1 VDQRL
6 SASHK
11 DLSVNQGK
19 TVHISAVGPLNQL
32 KAEKMSKRK
41 RVRKKHKAPKGSTR
55 AKGDIVEEI
64 AASMHQMPGVT
75 VERNVFLPAKDGSG
89 REREIDVL
97 MSSQVAG
104 YPVRIAIECKN
115 QEKPIEVGDISEFV
129 GKLLDVGI
137 PSQHGIYISR
147 SQYRSGASLHAKSAG
162 IKAFLL
168 EELSSDFLSESIRQ
182 AFQSLIYLLAS
193 IAEIQVEND
202 VAQVE
207 NDWQILVF
215 CDEDGHPCTT
225 IPDLVWQ
232 EWISGRLPDD
242 IGLHHLTIKI
252 PDDWMQIVDGKAA
265 RVGDVEVDIKVTGH
279 VVTIP
284 GSVSR
289 YELVDASS
297 HKTERSQVKAEFEV
311 SSDRYPV
318 TAFTSE
324 EELQKFIHRDS
335 GVNLSIG
342 RFRLPRIRLGA
353 IYWPPSERV
362 AQEAISLMQA
372 FTEGKI
378 PDPRPFKF
386 AEMEGSDMRELWA
399 PIWSEYPFAKKSA
412 G

>member
-1 VDQRL
+1 
-6 SASHK
+6 
-11 DLSVNQGK
+11 
-19 TVHISAVGPLNQL
+19 
-32 KAEKMSKRK
+32 MSKRK
-41 RVRKKHKAPKGSTR
+41 RIRKKHKAPTGSTR

-64 AASMHQMPGVT
+64 AASMHQMPGIT
-75 VERNVFLPAKDGSG
+75 VERNVFLPAKDGSE

-97 MSSQVAG
+97 LSSQVAG
-104 YPVRIAIECKN
+104 HPVRIAIECKN
-115 QEKPIEVGDISEFV
+115 QKKPIGVGDISEFV

-137 PSQHGIYISR
+137 PSQHGIYISKSR
-147 SQYRSGASLHAKSAG
+147 YRSGAILHAKSAG
-162 IKAFLL
+162 IQAFLL
-168 EELSSDFLSESIRQ
+168 KELSHDSLSESVRQ

-193 IAEIQVEND
+193 IAEIQVKND
-202 VAQVE
+202 VAQSE
-207 NDWQILVF
+207 NDWQMLVF
-215 CDEDGHPCTT
+215 CNKDGHPHIT

-242 IGLHHLTIKI
+242 IGLHHLTIEI
-252 PDDWMQIVDGKAA
+252 PDDWKQIVDGEAA
-265 RVGDVEVDIKVTGH
+265 RVAGVQVDVQVTGH

-284 GSVSR
+284 GSVSH

-297 HKTERSQVKAEFEV
+297 QKPERSQVKAEFEV

-324 EELQKFIHRDS
+324 EELQGFIHRNS

-342 RFRLPRIRLGA
+342 RFRLPRIRFGA

-362 AQEAISLMQA
+362 AQEAIRLMQA

-399 PIWSEYPFAKKSA
+399 PVWSEYPFVKRRV

>member
-1 VDQRL
+1 
-6 SASHK
+6 
-11 DLSVNQGK
+11 
-19 TVHISAVGPLNQL
+19 
-32 KAEKMSKRK
+32 MSKRK
-41 RVRKKHKAPKGSTR
+41 RIRKKHKAPKGSTR

-64 AASMHQMPGVT
+64 AASMHQMPGIT
-75 VERNVFLPAKDGSG
+75 VERNVFLPAKDGSE

-97 MSSQVAG
+97 LSSQVAG

-115 QEKPIEVGDISEFV
+115 QKKPIEVGDISEFV

-137 PSQHGIYISR
+137 PFQHGIYISKSR
-147 SQYRSGASLHAKSAG
+147 YRSGAILHAKSVG
-162 IKAFLL
+162 IQAFWLK
-168 EELSSDFLSESIRQ
+168 ELSHDSLSESVRQ

-202 VAQVE
+202 VAQAE
-207 NDWQILVF
+207 NDWQMLVF
-215 CDEDGHPCTT
+215 CNEDGHPHTT

-232 EWISGRLPDD
+232 EWISGRLPGN
-242 IGLHHLTIKI
+242 IGLHHLTIDI
-252 PDDWMQIVDGKAA
+252 PDDWKQIVDGRAA
-265 RVGDVEVDIKVTGH
+265 RVAGVEVDVQVTGH

-284 GSVSR
+284 GSVSH

-297 HKTERSQVKAEFEV
+297 QKPERSQVKAEFEV

-324 EELQKFIHRDS
+324 EELQGFIHRNS

-342 RFRLPRIRLGA
+342 RFRLPRIRFGA

-362 AQEAISLMQA
+362 AQEAIRLMQA
-372 FTEGKI
+372 FTEGKSS
-378 PDPRPFKF
+378 DPRPFKF
-386 AEMEGSDMRELWA
+386 AEVEGSDMRELWA
-399 PIWSEYPFAKKSA
+399 PIWSEYPFVKRRA